1 MKELDQIR
9 EYFADD
15 RFATEAAGAVIEAAE
30 DGYARCS
37 MELKPIH
44 RNARGAVMGGAIFTL
59 ADFAFAVASN
69 CAGTGVVTLNSQISY
84 LGTAKG
90 TQLIAEAKR
99 VKQGR
104 STGYYTVSIRDE
116 LGNPVAEV
124 TGTGFVVSS
133 K

>member
-1 MKELDQIR
+1 MELQQIQ
-9 EYFADD
+9 EYFAGD

-37 MELKPIH
+37 MELKSVH

-69 CAGTGVVTLNSQISY
+69 CAGTGVVTLSSQIAY
-84 LGTAKG
+84 LGTARG
-90 TQLIAEAKR
+90 GRLIAEARR

-104 STGYYTVSIRDE
+104 STGYYTVSVRDE
-116 LGNPVAEV
+116 LGNAVAEV
-124 TGTGFVVSS
+124 TGTGFVVQP

>member
-1 MKELDQIR
+1 MKELTEIQQ
-9 EYFADD
+9 YFDGD
-15 RFATEAAGAVIEAAE
+15 RFATEAAGAVIEAAD
-30 DGYARCS
+30 DGFARCS
-37 MELKPIH
+37 MEIRPVH

-90 TQLIAEAKR
+90 NRLIAEAKR

-104 STGYYTVSIRDE
+104 STGYYTVSVTDE
-116 LGNPVAEV
+116 LGNHVAEV
-124 TGTGFVVSS
+124 TGTGFVVQP